1 MSLPMRVGLGQFNE
15 LTDEM
20 CQFIKQMGCDD
31 FLMNTPRLPG
41 DTGCWQ
47 VEDLA
52 ALKAK
57 ADEYDLRL
65 MALENVPIPFY
76 LDIMLGGDRRQAQL
90 DNMVQTVRN
99 MGTVGIPILG
109 YHWIPASVWRTP
121 KPERLRGGARA
132 TRFHEAEHAEASLS
146 FDRQYPAGEMWDN
159 YCWYLDR
166 ILPVA
171 EEAGVRLALHPD
183 DPPVP
188 VLGGVARIFG
198 SLEGFRRA
206 MDRYDSPNHGLDFCM
221 GCWSEMGGHENV
233 MKGLDTFVP
242 HGKIIYI
249 HFRDVKGTADCFHEC
264 FIDDGQVDTFAVV
277 QRLHELDYDGFMI
290 PDHVPAT
297 VGDSPWH
304 HRGRAHCVGFMQA
317 LIQVAGKLQPKVA

>member
-31 FLMNTPRLPG
+31 FLMNTPKLPG

-132 TRFHEAEHAEASLS
+132 TRFHEAEHSEAPLS
-146 FDRQYPAGEMWDN
+146 FDRQYSAGEMWDN

-221 GCWSEMGGHENV
+221 GCWSEMGGHDNV
-233 MKGLDTFVP
+233 IRAVRHFGSQ
-242 HGKIIYI
+242 GKIIYI
-249 HFRDVKGTADCFHEC
+249 HFRDVIGPVDDFYET
-264 FIDDGQVDTFAVV
+264 FIDCGQVDTFKVV
-277 QRLHELDYDGFMI
+277 QVLKEVGFDGFMI
-290 PDHVPAT
+290 TDHVPH
-297 VGDSPWH
+297 VVEDSPWG

-317 LIQVAGKLQPKVA
+317 LIQVANKLGG

>member
-1 MSLPMRVGLGQFNE
+1 MSLSMRVGLGQFNE
-15 LTDEM
+15 LTDDM
-20 CQFIKQMGCDD
+20 CQFIKQLGCDD
-31 FLMNTPRLPG
+31 FLMNTPNLPS
-41 DTGCWQ
+41 DTGFWQ
-47 VEDLA
+47 VDDLA

-57 ADEYDLRL
+57 AEEYELRL

-76 LDIMLGGDRRQAQL
+76 LDIMLGRDGRERQL
-90 DNMVQTVRN
+90 ENMVTTVRN
-99 MGTVGIPILG
+99 MGQVGIPILG

-121 KPERLRGGARA
+121 EPEVLRGGAKA
-132 TRFHEAEHAEASLS
+132 TRFHEAEHGDAPLS
-146 FDRQYPAGEMWDN
+146 FDHEYTAEQMWDN

-171 EEAGVRLALHPD
+171 EQAGVRLALHPD

-188 VLGGVARIFG
+188 MLGGVARIFG
-198 SLEGFRRA
+198 NFEGFRRA
-206 MDRYDSPNHGLDFCM
+206 LDKYDSPNHGLDFCM

-233 MKGLDTFVP
+233 MKGFDYFVP

-249 HFRDVKGTADCFHEC
+249 HFRDVKGTADRFHEC

-277 QRLHELDYDGFMI
+277 QRLHELGFDGFMI

-317 LIQVAGKLQPKVA
+317 LIQVADKLDAKAA

>member
-1 MSLPMRVGLGQFNE
+1 
-15 LTDEM
+15 
-20 CQFIKQMGCDD
+20 
-31 FLMNTPRLPG
+31 
-41 DTGCWQ
+41 
-47 VEDLA
+47 
-52 ALKAK
+52 
-57 ADEYDLRL
+57 
-65 MALENVPIPFY
+65 
-76 LDIMLGGDRRQAQL
+76 
-90 DNMVQTVRN
+90 MVQTVRN

-121 KPERLRGGARA
+121 EPKRLRGGARA
-132 TRFHEAEHAEASLS
+132 TRFHEAEHAEAPLS
-146 FDRQYPAGEMWDN
+146 FDRQYSAGEMWDN